1 LEKEYGILVKWRAFP
16 LHPDTPEQGLPLAEL
31 FARKGIFSDVN
42 KVVAQLQ
49 ATAAKFDL
57 PMGDRKMTYNSR
69 LAQEVGLWA
78 EKKGKGHA
86 FHMAAFKAYFVAGDN
101 LARQEVLLGLIRSV
115 GLDPEQG
122 KRVMDQRTFK
132 DAVDADWELARAK
145 KITAVPTFMMGLDR
159 LVGAQPHGV
168 LEKMV
173 VKYGGESIQKA

>member
-1 LEKEYGILVKWRAFP
+1 MVKWRAFP
-16 LHPDTPEQGLPLAEL
+16 LHPDTPEEGLSLEDL

-42 KVVAQLQ
+42 KIVAQLQ

-69 LAQEVGLWA
+69 LAQELGLWA
-78 EKKGKGHA
+78 EEKGKGHA

-101 LARQEVLLGLIRSV
+101 LAKREVLLALVRSV
-115 GLDPEQG
+115 GLDPEEG
-122 KRVMDQRTFK
+122 ESVMDQRTFR
-132 DAVDADWELARAK
+132 DAVDADWELARGN
-145 KITAVPTFMMGLDR
+145 KITAVPTFIMGLDR

-173 VKYGGESIQKA
+173 LKYGGKSTQQI